1 MCREA
6 IALAICAPQNPPLL
20 SFTCGKLHLVAGHR
34 DVCVDARGACICFFG
49 TCGVV
54 ERDFSTV
61 AVDFTTM
68 TKLRCAHCTTRE
80 DAVGERRSA
89 QEILESPLLQRHALP
104 VGDSGSF
111 RKHRDI
117 LKGLWGGEP
126 SCPFHAVPDLE
137 VEETTETGVDEEAD
151 ETTPTPTMEVASPEN
166 TTESPAKP
174 TDSVVSQSPIEATAP
189 EMTTSSSPRLE
200 MVNGLENGLESGL
213 GLKSSRWANAS
224 SPEKTTPPKPR
235 SDRPSRLPE
244 PSRRDST
251 VAKDSSKLRDAAR
264 HIATAKSFLAKK
276 VTR

>member
-6 IALAICAPQNPPLL
+6 ITLAICAPQNPPLL

-34 DVCVDARGACICFFG
+34 DVCADARGPCICFFG

-61 AVDFTTM
+61 AVDFTAM
-68 TKLRCAHCTTRE
+68 TKLRCAHCTLRE

-104 VGDSGSF
+104 VGDTGSF
-111 RKHRDI
+111 RKHQDI
-117 LKGLWGGEP
+117 LKGLWGGES
-126 SCPFHAVPDLE
+126 SCPFHVVPDLE
-137 VEETTETGVDEEAD
+137 VEETIETAVEEEAD
-151 ETTPTPTMEVASPEN
+151 EMTPMSAVEVTTPEN
-166 TTESPAKP
+166 TIEPPAKP
-174 TDSVVSQSPIEATAP
+174 ADVASQSIVEATAP
-189 EMTTSSSPRLE
+189 EMTTSSSPRPE

-213 GLKSSRWANAS
+213 GLKSSRWANAT
-224 SPEKTTPPKPR
+224 SPEKATPSPKP
-235 SDRPSRLPE
+235 RPSRLPE
-244 PSRRDST
+244 PSRRAST